1 MMNASRRFAG
11 VYPILYTFYDAQGGI
26 DEALMRLQVERC
38 IAAGAHGIA
47 VLGLVTEVHKLD
59 VNERRQIVDIV
70 ADAVAGRVPLA
81 VTVGEPSVPGQIA
94 FARHAQRAGAAWVIL
109 QPPAKGYAETEY
121 QRFLGQVADALDL
134 PVAIQNNPVNMD
146 VALSNSGLLALHRNH
161 PNITLLKGEGP
172 AVQVAQLIEQAE
184 GGIDVFA
191 GHGGKEFLSNLR
203 SGCAGLIPAPD
214 CLDVQLSIYDLMRA
228 GREEEATR
236 LHASILP
243 LIVFMTHSVPLLLCY
258 GKRLIARRLGI
269 AVLHERAP
277 ELQPTAF
284 GLAEVERMARMLGPL

>member
-1 MMNASRRFAG
+1 MTGRRRFAG
-11 VYPILYTFYDAQGGI
+11 VYPILYAFYDANGGI
-26 DEALMRLQVERC
+26 DEAAMRLQVERC

-59 VNERRQIVDIV
+59 TAERRHIVDVV
-70 ADAVAGRVPLA
+70 AAAIAGRVPLA
-81 VTVGEPSVPGQIA
+81 VTVGEPSAEGQIG

-109 QPPAKGYAETEY
+109 QPPAKGYPEAEY
-121 QRFLGQVADALDL
+121 VRFLGRVADALDL

-146 VALSNSGLLALHRNH
+146 VALSNASLLALHRNH

-172 AVQVAQLIEQAE
+172 AVQVAELLAE
-184 GGIDVFA
+184 AGGSIDVFA

-214 CLDVQLSIYDLMRA
+214 CLDVQLRIYALMRE
-228 GREEEATR
+228 GREDEAAR

-243 LIVFMTHSVPLLLCY
+243 LIVFMTHSIPILLCY

-269 AVLHERAP
+269 EHIHERAP
-277 ELQPTAF
+277 ALAPTAF
-284 GLAEVERMARMLGPL
+284 GVAEMERMSAMLGPL

>member
-1 MMNASRRFAG
+1 MSGGPRFSG

-26 DEALMRLQVERC
+26 DEAAMRLQVDRC

-59 VNERRQIVDIV
+59 VAERRQIVDVV
-70 ADAVAGRVPLA
+70 ADAIAGRVPLA
-81 VTVGEPSVPGQIA
+81 VTVGEPSVPGQVA
-94 FARHAQRAGAAWVIL
+94 FARHTQRAGAAWVIL
-109 QPPAKGYAETEY
+109 QPPAKGYAEAEY
-121 QRFLGQVADALDL
+121 LRFLGRVADSLDL

-146 VALSNSGLLALHRNH
+146 VALSNAGLLALHRNH
-161 PNITLLKGEGP
+161 RNIRLLKGEGP
-172 AVQVAQLIEQAE
+172 AVQVAQLIEQANGE
-184 GGIDVFA
+184 IDVFA

-214 CLDVQLSIYDLMRA
+214 CLDVQLRIFELMRA
-228 GREEEATR
+228 GDEEEAAR

-269 AVLHERAP
+269 ETIHERAP

-284 GLAEVERMARMLGPL
+284 GLAEVEKMARMLGPL

>member
-1 MMNASRRFAG
+1 MSAARRFSG
-11 VYPILYTFYDAQGGI
+11 VYPILYTFYDARGGI
-26 DEALMRLQVERC
+26 DEHAMRLQVERC

-47 VLGLVTEVHKLD
+47 ILGLVTEVHKLD
-59 VNERRQIVDIV
+59 LEERRQVVDIV
-70 ADAVAGRVPLA
+70 AGAIAGRVPLA
-81 VTVGEPSVPGQIA
+81 VTVGEPSVHGQIA

-109 QPPAKGYAETEY
+109 QPPAKGYAEGEY
-121 QRFLGQVADALDL
+121 VRFLGSVADALDL

-146 VALSNSGLLALHRNH
+146 VALSTAGLLGLMRDH
-161 PNITLLKGEGP
+161 PNIRLLKGEGP
-172 AVQVAQLIEQAE
+172 AVQVAQLIEQGNSAC
-184 GGIDVFA
+184 DVFA

-214 CLDVQLSIYDLMRA
+214 CLDVQLRIYDHMRA
-228 GREEEATR
+228 GREDEAAR

-269 AVLHERAP
+269 EAIHERAP
-277 ELQPTAF
+277 EMKPTAF
-284 GLAEVERMARMLGPL
+284 GLAEVERMSGMLGPL

>member
-1 MMNASRRFAG
+1 MSERPRFSG
-11 VYPILYTFYDAQGGI
+11 VYPILYTFYDGRGGI
-26 DEALMRLQVERC
+26 DEAAMRLQVERC

-59 VNERRQIVDIV
+59 VDERRQVVDVVGAAIG
-70 ADAVAGRVPLA
+70 GRVPYA
-81 VTVGEPSVPGQIA
+81 VTVGEPSIPGQIA
-94 FARHAQRAGAAWVIL
+94 FARHARDAGASWVIL
-109 QPPAKGYAETEY
+109 QPPAKGYSEAEY
-121 QRFLGQVADALDL
+121 VRFLGRVADAVDL

-146 VALSNSGLLALHRNH
+146 VALSNASLLSLHRAHRNV
-161 PNITLLKGEGP
+161 TLLKGEGP
-172 AVQVAQLIEQAE
+172 AVQVAALIAE
-184 GGIDVFA
+184 AGGTIDVFA

-214 CLDVQLSIYDLMRA
+214 CLDVQLAIYELMRA
-228 GREEEATR
+228 GREAEAEA

-269 AVLHERAP
+269 DTIHERAP
-277 ELQPTAF
+277 ELSPTPF
-284 GLAEVERMARMLGPL
+284 GLAEVERMARSLGPL

>member
-1 MMNASRRFAG
+1 MSDRPRFSG
-11 VYPILYTFYDAQGGI
+11 VYPILYTFYDAQGGV
-26 DEALMRLQVERC
+26 DETSMRLQVERC

-59 VNERRQIVDIV
+59 VEERRQVVDVVGAAI
-70 ADAVAGRVPLA
+70 AGRVPFA
-81 VTVGEPSVPGQIA
+81 VTVGEPSIPGQIA
-94 FARHAQRAGAAWVIL
+94 FARHAQAAGAAWVIL
-109 QPPAKGYAETEY
+109 QPPAKGYAEAEY
-121 QRFLGQVADALDL
+121 VRFLGRVADALDL

-146 VALSNSGLLALHRNH
+146 VALSNAGLLALHRNH

-172 AVQVAQLIEQAE
+172 AVQVAALIGEA
-184 GGIDVFA
+184 GGAIDVFA

-214 CLDVQLSIYDLMRA
+214 CLDVQLRIFELMRA
-228 GREEEATR
+228 GEEEEAAR

-269 AVLHERAP
+269 ETIHERAP
-277 ELQPTAF
+277 ELTPTAF